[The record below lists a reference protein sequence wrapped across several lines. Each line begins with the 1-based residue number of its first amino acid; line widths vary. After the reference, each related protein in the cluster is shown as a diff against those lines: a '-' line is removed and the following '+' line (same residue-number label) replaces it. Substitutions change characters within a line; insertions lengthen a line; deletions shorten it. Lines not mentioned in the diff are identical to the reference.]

1 MSPAAYRARKAARL
15 CVRCRAGLQPGDGV
29 RCVECQAE
37 ARAWDSS
44 AAGAA
49 ATKRKRDKRRS
60 KGQCHADRALHP
72 RQHHAPLNKAE
83 AHRLAHKLRDPKFY
97 TARTK
102 RAVNS
107 LTVERGPKV
116 VPHE

>member
-1 MSPAAYRARKAARL
+1 MSPAAYRARKAARI

-60 KGQCHADRALHP
+60 KGQCHDCTALAVDGRSRCQRHLDE
-72 RQHHAPLNKAE
+72 HAAATNRYLMRKE
-83 AHRLAHKLRDPKFY
+83 AAP
-97 TARTK
+97 
-102 RAVNS
+102 
-107 LTVERGPKV
+107 
-116 VPHE
+116 